1 MKENYK
7 LEYWIQAKREFMRKM
22 MLFYSAESN
31 VHKNEAR
38 SSYYRE
44 RKKAVDEFLLQF

>member
-22 MLFYSAESN
+22 MLFYSLE
-31 VHKNEAR
+31 KTCKFGAR